1 MSTLSHFG
9 PDGSTFA
16 IYRSVSDGELG
27 GNVIKTDGGRPRFA
41 RGRATTTLIEG
52 TLGDF

>member
-1 MSTLSHFG
+1 MAAALQYIRPFLG
-9 PDGSTFA
+9 
-16 IYRSVSDGELG
+16 GELG
-27 GNVIKTDGGRPRFA
+27 DNVTKTDGGRPRFA